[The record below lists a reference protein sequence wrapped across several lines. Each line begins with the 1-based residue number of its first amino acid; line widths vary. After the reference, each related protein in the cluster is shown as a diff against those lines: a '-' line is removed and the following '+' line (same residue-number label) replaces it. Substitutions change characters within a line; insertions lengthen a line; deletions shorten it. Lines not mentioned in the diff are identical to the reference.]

1 MELSDRDINI
11 TVTNVLKDLMEQ
23 VNNMD
28 EQRKNFSR
36 KIETI
41 GKIQIKML
49 KIKENVITNQKFLQ
63 CAY

>member
-1 MELSDRDINI
+1 
-11 TVTNVLKDLMEQ
+11 MEQ

-36 KIETI
+36 KMETI